1 MPPPPPVYQVTSDI
15 PPTSPYHYSPTP
27 TRRRNGILGG
37 LAAAAAAAFAYGK
50 WVLLLIFKIPA
61 AGTLISLVVSF
72 GGYALFYGPWFAV
85 ALLTMIFVH
94 EMGHVV
100 EIRRQGMQATAP
112 IFIPF
117 LGAAIFQRSHP
128 TDALKQAQIGIAG
141 PIAGTIGATVAFALY
156 GTLHSPVLLLAAL
169 IGFYINL
176 FNLIP
181 IWQLDGS
188 WILAPVSKW
197 FMVGGY
203 ALLAVGALFE
213 VRLLGLELMWCHL
226 ALSDADNCFRGKAQ
240 CLDRQLDL
248 GHDVGFEP
256 RGGDGYWCVPLT
268 AGAQRGRVL
277 EEAVQ
282 DMLVGWLGAQDE
294 EALTRES
301 AVADACRATG
311 AIDDDR
317 VV

>member
-1 MPPPPPVYQVTSDI
+1 MSQNDPYLPPQSGRYIPPPPPYDATSDI
-15 PPTSPYHYSPTP
+15 PPQSPYHYSPAP
-27 TRRRNGILGG
+27 QQGNRGLLGWLISAA
-37 LAAAAAAAFAYGK
+37 LAVWAVAKYG
-50 WVLLLIFKIPA
+50 LLLLVKLPA
-61 AGTLISLVVSF
+61 GGTIISLIVSF
-72 GGYALFYGPWFAV
+72 GGYALVFGPWFAV
-85 ALLTMIFVH
+85 ALVVMILVH

-156 GTLHSPVLLLAAL
+156 GTLHNPVLLLAAL

-181 IWQLDGS
+181 ILQLDGS

-203 ALLAVGALFE
+203 ALLAVGALFFHFLLNPPVVIIAVLGIPSLIE
-213 VRLLGLELMWCHL
+213 RFRSASNPYYTSVPVRARWAMGAAWL
-226 ALSDADNCFRGKAQ
+226 ALVIF
-240 CLDRQLDL
+240 L
-248 GHDVGFEP
+248 G
-256 RGGDGYWCVPLT
+256 
-268 AGAQRGRVL
+268 
-277 EEAVQ
+277 
-282 DMLVGWLGAQDE
+282 
-294 EALTRES
+294 
-301 AVADACRATG
+301 VASLQASSLLSTFAH
-311 AIDDDR
+311 
-317 VV
+317 

>member
-1 MPPPPPVYQVTSDI
+1 MDERNQPYPPPSGGQVPPPPPVYQVTSDI

-94 EMGHVV
+94 EMGHVI

-141 PIAGTIGATVAFALY
+141 PIAGTIGATAAFFLY
-156 GTLHSPVLLLAAL
+156 LSTHWEVFLLAAL

-181 IWQLDGS
+181 VWQLDGA
-188 WILAPVSKW
+188 WVLAPVSKW
-197 FMVGGY
+197 FQLAGFLLIAVGVVAFHFVSPLIIII
-203 ALLAVGALFE
+203 ALLGIPTLVQ
-213 VRLLGLELMWCHL
+213 R
-226 ALSDADNCFRGKAQ
+226 FRDSSK
-240 CLDRQLDL
+240 
-248 GHDVGFEP
+248 P
-256 RGGDGYWCVPLT
+256 YYTSVPI
-268 AGAQRGRVL
+268 RGRI
-277 EEAVQ
+277 A
-282 DMLVGWLGAQDE
+282 MGA
-294 EALTRES
+294 T
-301 AVADACRATG
+301 
-311 AIDDDR
+311 
-317 VV
+317 

>member
-1 MPPPPPVYQVTSDI
+1 MSQNDPWAPGQVPPPPPQYPVTSDI
-15 PPTSPYHYSPTP
+15 PPDSPQHYSPAP
-27 TRRRNGILGG
+27 PSGNRGWLGG
-37 LAAAAAAAFAYGK
+37 IGAALLAAWGVIKYGLLFA
-50 WVLLLIFKIPA
+50 FKIPA
-61 AGTLISLVVSF
+61 FGTIVSLVVSF

-156 GTLHSPVLLLAAL
+156 GTMHSPVLLLAAL

-203 ALLAVGALFE
+203 ALLAVGALFFHFLLNPLVIIIAVLGVPSLIE
-213 VRLLGLELMWCHL
+213 RFRTANNPYYTSVPARGRWAMGAGWLALVIYLGVASLQVSSLLGTFAH
-226 ALSDADNCFRGKAQ
+226 
-240 CLDRQLDL
+240 
-248 GHDVGFEP
+248 
-256 RGGDGYWCVPLT
+256 
-268 AGAQRGRVL
+268 
-277 EEAVQ
+277 
-282 DMLVGWLGAQDE
+282 
-294 EALTRES
+294 
-301 AVADACRATG
+301 
-311 AIDDDR
+311 
-317 VV
+317 